1 MRCLSCE
8 RHVLFRVVL
17 GFTRD
22 AIIKQRHIPVLEK
35 FKDIHGSSITFETP
49 ELTQRSMKGGVAT
62 IIIDK
67 QFPNQQKKTL
77 IKFAKELKKLIDS
90 EDLDE
95 GFIEIHEVED
105 VVELI
110 NWEYAKV
117 AVCKK

>member
-77 IKFAKELKKLIDS
+77 TKFAKDLKKMVNPD
-90 EDLDE
+90 DLDE
-95 GFIEIHEVED
+95 GFIEIHEVEE